1 MYPSGSG
8 LLYGVYRARETTH
21 TDSARTTSIRGKR
34 SWSQQSA
41 QSPRFRQSLWYY
53 LGAYIL
59 NRGWCCGPVEDGNST
74 AAPAQSPVKAT
85 SGKAGLSMQKARVHH
100 NFYSNLTRA
109 NVRTA
114 AMQTQTGE
122 QTTHRASPL
131 CRSCRFGSFIEFL
144 MVGSG
149 FRTGACHVSGFHYR

>member
-1 MYPSGSG
+1 MSAAVETEQKEG
-8 LLYGVYRARETTH
+8 LPMQPKV
-21 TDSARTTSIRGKR
+21 RGKR
-34 SWSQQSA
+34 DKLAKYS
-41 QSPRFRQSLWYY
+41 FRQSLWYY

-59 NRGWCCGPVEDGNST
+59 SRGWCYGPVEDGNST

-100 NFYSNLTRA
+100 NFHSNLTRA

-131 CRSCRFGSFIEFL
+131 CRSCRFGSLIEFL

-149 FRTGACHVSGFHYR
+149 FRTGACHVSGFHCG